1 MLILTLVFNKII
13 VPLHELQP
21 QRVLYGDF
29 EQIKEKKAIKRK
41 VHYITVRHRLG
52 EFHEISGARLYGGR
66 MEGA

>member
-1 MLILTLVFNKII
+1 MSSNPRGFYMETLSK
-13 VPLHELQP
+13 LK
-21 QRVLYGDF
+21 R
-29 EQIKEKKAIKRK
+29 KKAIKKK